1 MNLLIIFKKSYS
13 NTIFSKFYLSDINI
27 HISIILTEIVLS
39 SYMPFCPLNF
49 NVILSLYVSVFLED
63 DIFDDVFE

>member
-49 NVILSLYVSVFLED
+49 SVILSLYVSVFLED